1 MAKNMQLEHLAN
13 TKSDQDSVN
22 YKDKIFDLVLNLN
35 SLNQNKDAFGS
46 LKKANDKDMEMPM
59 LPPMAYPMSTM
70 SAAPGRGPPGP
81 G

>member
-46 LKKANDKDMEMPM
+46 LKKANEKDMEMPM
-59 LPPMAYPMSTM
+59 PPPMAYPMSTM
-70 SAAPGRGPPGP
+70 SATLGRGPPGP